1 MAEVAV
7 TINGR
12 DYKVRCADGEE
23 ERLTRLAAFVDEQ
36 FADLFDTVG
45 DVGDLRLMVM
55 TSLMIADKVFDAS
68 AEIDRLRAQVAQAQ
82 KARRPTT
89 IPPSPRWSTRSR
101 SASRILQPA
110 SRALSL

>member
-68 AEIDRLRAQVAQAQ
+68 GEIDRLRAQVAQAQ
-82 KARRPTT
+82 KA
-89 IPPSPRWSTRSR
+89 
-101 SASRILQPA
+101 ASSDDQT
-110 SRALSL
+110 ALSPLVDEIAQRIEDIAARLEST

>member
-55 TSLMIADKVFDAS
+55 TSLMMADKVFDAS

-82 KARRPTT
+82 KAA
-89 IPPSPRWSTRSR
+89 
-101 SASRILQPA
+101 SADDET
-110 SRALSL
+110 ALSPLVDEIAQRIEDIAARLEST